1 MLFRSNNQYEGLF
14 GKSDGQE
21 EGIDRHSEAFSKAFG
36 WIYQCKMVSE
46 LENISMNEAWEL
58 SVYQFLN
65 DLNYIKHKRELEAE
79 QERKLLAKYKR

>member
-1 MLFRSNNQYEGLF
+1 
-14 GKSDGQE
+14 
-21 EGIDRHSEAFSKAFG
+21 
-36 WIYQCKMVSE
+36 
-46 LENISMNEAWEL
+46 MNEAWEL